1 MNRKLKTLIVFLVC
15 ILLVSCGKQ
24 KSEPESSSFD
34 KTVVVAPHEIESQSV
49 KYNTSSIDS
58 SEKSVIEYEPA
69 SDDKDFQ
76 DEVSSSLAEQEDA
89 QEIQKPVQ
97 QNGKLVV
104 IDAGHQEHG
113 NSEQE
118 PIGPG
123 ASETKPKVSSGTSGC
138 VSGMNE
144 YELTL
149 QVAKKL
155 EQILDERGYRVIMVR
170 TSSDVNISNSER
182 AFVANDAMADAFIRI
197 HANGSENA
205 DKTGA
210 MTICQTPDNPYN
222 GDLYS
227 ECKHLASCVLDEL
240 VAETGCDREY
250 VWETDTMSGVNW
262 SQVPVTIV
270 EMGYM
275 SNPEEDAAM
284 ADEKYQAQIASG
296 IANGLDRYFTE

>member
-1 MNRKLKTLIVFLVC
+1 MNRKLKLLIVFLVC
-15 ILLVSCGKQ
+15 ILLVSCGKE
-24 KSEPESSSFD
+24 KIKPEISSFD
-34 KTVVVAPHEIESQSV
+34 KTIVVDPHEIEIHSV
-49 KYNTSSIDS
+49 EDNTSSLDS
-58 SEKSVIEYEPA
+58 SEESVIEYAPVANEEI
-69 SDDKDFQ
+69 FL
-76 DEVSSSLAEQEDA
+76 DETSSGLEEQEDA
-89 QEIQKPVQ
+89 QEIDEPVQ
-97 QNGKLVV
+97 ENGKLVV

-123 ASETKPKVSSGTSGC
+123 ASEKKPKVSSGTSGC
-138 VSGMNE
+138 VSGLNE

-170 TSSDVNISNSER
+170 TSNDVNISNSER
-182 AFVANDAMADAFIRI
+182 ASVANDAMADAFIRI